1 MVILYGMLCYFFNM
15 YLIRNF
21 NKLLIF
27 LCNGFNVIENEDSK
41 LRFGDKISFI
51 WICFVSVIKYIVKS
65 LILFIW
71 IYWILY

>member
-41 LRFGDKISFI
+41 LRFGDKISLFE
-51 WICFVSVIKYIVKS
+51 FVSVIKYIVKS
-65 LILFIW
+65 LILFI
-71 IYWILY
+71 